1 MGKTAVFVLTTLQ
14 QLDLATAPT
23 PSVVVLAHTREL
35 AFQISKEYG
44 RFGKYMN
51 GLKTAVFYGGHPIA
65 SHKETLL
72 NDPPH
77 VIVGTPGR
85 MLALMREQKSGGE
98 PLLNMKKLK
107 HFVLDECDKMLSAV
121 DMRADVQQIFKAT
134 SPNKQVMMFSATM
147 SKEVRPVIKKFC
159 QDPYEVYVDDE
170 SKLTLHGLQQHYV
183 KLTEAEKNRKLTD
196 LLDAL
201 DFNQVVIFVK
211 SVRRAIALNQL
222 LKDHNF
228 PSVCIHRDLQ
238 QDVRLQLYQE
248 FKEFKHRILVA
259 TDLFGRGIDIERVNI
274 VFNYDM
280 STEADSYLHRVG
292 RAGRFGTKGLAI
304 SFVTAEEDVK
314 VLEDVQA
321 RFEVKVTD
329 LPDQIDVSSYMTA

>member
-35 AFQISKEYG
+35 AFQIGKEYD
-44 RFGKYMN
+44 RFGKYMKE
-51 GLKTAVFYGGHPIA
+51 LKTAVFYGGA
-65 SHKETLL
+65 SINLNKQVLE

-77 VIVGTPGR
+77 VIVATPGR
-85 MLALMREQKSGGE
+85 MLALLREQKGGE

-107 HFVLDECDKMLSAV
+107 HFILDECDKMLSAT

-147 SKEVRPVIKKFC
+147 QKEIRPVIKKFC
-159 QDPYEVYVDDE
+159 QEPYEVYVDDE
-170 SKLTLHGLQQHYV
+170 SKLTLHGLQQHYL

-211 SVRRAIALNQL
+211 SVRRAQALNQL

-228 PSVCIHRDLQ
+228 PSLCIHRDLS
-238 QDVRLQLYQE
+238 QDLRLSLYQE

-280 STEADSYLHRVG
+280 SNDADSYLHRVG

-304 SFVTAEEDVK
+304 TFLSTDEDAK
-314 VLEDVQA
+314 ILEDVQS

-329 LPDQIDVSSYMTA
+329 LPETIDVTSYMNA